1 MNKYDVRSSERGGKR
16 DGAGRRAGTG
26 LYREPTEVI
35 RVPAS
40 QKPLIA
46 DFLQAYKRKQYLQG
60 LDPVSVIEL
69 PKQGATP
76 IYRPLFSSKVR
87 AGFPSPADDHVEGRL
102 DVSEYLIDQAEAT
115 FFVTVAGESMR
126 DAGLLSGD
134 KAIVDRSKQAN
145 IGDIVLAV
153 VDGEFTIK
161 TLGKSKQ
168 NLPRLIPANPDFPII
183 EITEETQFEIWGVV
197 TGSFRKYK
205 WSTSAALPS

>member
-1 MNKYDVRSSERGGKR
+1 MMNKDNVRGNERGGKR
-16 DGAGRRAGTG
+16 EGAGRKTGTG
-26 LYREPTEVI
+26 VYRESTEVI

-40 QKPLIA
+40 QKSVIA
-46 DFLQAYKRKQYLQG
+46 DFLQAYRRKQYLQG
-60 LDPVSVIEL
+60 LDPVSLIEL
-69 PKQGATP
+69 PKQEARA

-102 DVSEYLIDQAEAT
+102 DVTEYLIDQEDAT
-115 FFVTVAGESMR
+115 FFVTIAGESMR

-134 KAIVDRSKQAN
+134 KAIVDRSKQPS

-168 NLPRLIPANPDFPII
+168 NLPRLIPANSDFPII
-183 EITEETQFEIWGVV
+183 EITEDTQFEIWGVV

-205 WSTSAALPS
+205 